1 MSATVETSLRD
12 QWQAHSC
19 LVVRKLI
26 TPEEAEALRD
36 LCEEVLQQWVVG
48 LDPVPGGPVPG
59 PEATVMRHL
68 NHPAYFRG
76 RPAAFSF
83 LMDQNADERVLAVAR
98 AVLEEEPLF
107 RCTSLFFNPRAN
119 GRDGDWHRDSQFVT
133 RTDEEERQ
141 FLFGE
146 ERAAA
151 LQLQIAL
158 LPSEDSEVVPGSHR
172 RWDTPEEY
180 RIRKGDGGRHR
191 RSNEMPGAVRV
202 RLEPGDAVAFNPR
215 ALHRGRYHTDKPR
228 RTLMLTYTS
237 RSGEHPPDYFNRQPW
252 FLEPGYLEPLAPR
265 TRAFFGPFVKR
276 FCDTW
281 GQPAR

>member
-1 MSATVETSLRD
+1 MPATMEASLRD
-12 QWQAHSC
+12 QWQAHSYF
-19 LVVRKLI
+19 VARQLI
-26 TPEEAEALRD
+26 TPAEADALRD
-36 LCEEVLQQWVVG
+36 VCEEVLQQWLAG
-48 LDPVPGGPVPG
+48 LQPAPGGPVPS

-68 NHPAYFRG
+68 NHPAYFRRRSAG
-76 RPAAFSF
+76 LAS
-83 LMDQNADERVLAVAR
+83 LMDLIADERVLAVAR
-98 AVLEEEPLF
+98 AVLEDEPLF

-141 FLFGE
+141 FLFGA

-158 LPSEDSEVVPGSHR
+158 LPSEDSEVVPGSHQ

-180 RIRKGDGGRHR
+180 RIRKGEGGRNR

-237 RSGEHPPDYFNRQPW
+237 RSGEQPADYFNRQPW
-252 FLEPGYLEPLAPR
+252 FLDPGYLEALDPH
-265 TRAFFGPFVKR
+265 TRAFFGPFVER
-276 FCDTW
+276 FRDTW
-281 GQPAR
+281 RQPAR